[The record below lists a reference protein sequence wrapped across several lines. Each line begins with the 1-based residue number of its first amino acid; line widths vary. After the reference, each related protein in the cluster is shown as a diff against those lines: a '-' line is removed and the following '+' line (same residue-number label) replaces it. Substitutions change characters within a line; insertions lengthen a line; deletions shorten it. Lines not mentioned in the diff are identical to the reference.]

1 MSEIIYPQGCRSVTE
16 DLGPDELIRRLKVQS
31 DGISTV
37 INNALHTK
45 YNFKAVFYLM
55 LIFLESFHSCCLSNI
70 EQGQMML
77 ANFIR
82 AKYIL

>member
-31 DGISTV
+31 DIPAV

-45 YNFKAVFYLM
+45 YNFKAVFYLT
-55 LIFLESFHSCCLSNI
+55 LTFLESFHPCCLSNI

-77 ANFIR
+77 ANIVR
-82 AKYIL
+82 VKYIL